1 MSAQQSMVAVGG
13 LGLVGANFWF
23 GPQRQS
29 LDSLIWQGQASST
42 AKTSLLQ
49 IAGELVLILIMYLF
63 AGESDQTGLAMVV
76 VVITLW
82 ILFYMSRETPTT
94 ATTTTTKG

>member
-1 MSAQQSMVAVGG
+1 MVAVGG

-29 LDSLIWQGQASST
+29 LDSLIWDGQPSAT

-49 IAGELVLILIMYLF
+49 IGGEMVLLLILYLL
-63 AGESDQTGLAMVV
+63 AGESDQLGLAMVTI
-76 VVITLW
+76 VITLW
-82 ILFYMSRETPTT
+82 ILFYMSRETGTST
-94 ATTTTTKG
+94 QKG